1 MKNIGID
8 IGKKKCVICVTD
20 ERGKVLEESSYENTA
35 KDALKFAV
43 RVKSQYGKCRAVC
56 ESTGNHWIKTA
67 DAFEHAGVP
76 FQLANPFQIK
86 AIAWARIK
94 TDTIDARMLA
104 HLLRADLIPQCHIGS
119 VESRGIRQMIGYQR
133 TLVQDRTKSVNY
145 LHSLTDKYDVNPK
158 DGGCNIWSY
167 KALAYLDGVHLGCP
181 SDQIVLER
189 CISKIRY
196 YNDEIKKMNHAI
208 RLYVKES
215 HDAQLLLTITG
226 IDVFT
231 AALVASEIDGIKR
244 FASPK
249 KLVSWSGMCPTV
261 HQSGDTAYHGKMK
274 KDSNRKV
281 NWAITQCAL
290 SAAVHDPRMKACYE
304 HLKKRH
310 KPSVAITHVAN
321 KMITIIWYMLTNNT
335 EYTGVKKS
343 LHNSKMREVMNTQ

>member
-1 MKNIGID
+1 
-8 IGKKKCVICVTD
+8 
-20 ERGKVLEESSYENTA
+20 
-35 KDALKFAV
+35 
-43 RVKSQYGKCRAVC
+43 
-56 ESTGNHWIKTA
+56 
-67 DAFEHAGVP
+67 
-76 FQLANPFQIK
+76 
-86 AIAWARIK
+86 
-94 TDTIDARMLA
+94 MLA

-119 VESRGIRQMIGYQR
+119 VESRGIRQMIGYRR
-133 TLVQDRTKSVNY
+133 TLVQDRTKSISY

-158 DGGCNIWSY
+158 DGGCNIWSNE
-167 KALAYLDGVHLGCP
+167 ALAYLDGVRPWCP

-226 IDVFT
+226 IDAFT

-249 KLVSWSGMCPTV
+249 KLVSWSGMRPTV

-281 NWAITQCAL
+281 NWVITQCAL
-290 SAAVHDPRMKACYE
+290 SAAVYDPRMKAHYE

-321 KMITIIWYMLTNNT
+321 KMITIIWHMLTNDT
-335 EYTGVKKS
+335 SYTGVKKS
-343 LHNSKMREVMNTQ
+343 LYNSKMREIMNTQ